1 MVRHSAA
8 RRCPRVIREGEHWG
22 CRAALDHRLSYR
34 DHQVRTL
41 SAKVADD
48 DAFVPSTSTRG
59 AGRSASRYNGTVA
72 ELWTDPEWLAGVHA
86 WVDEQTDTLGLER
99 TGDTEQP
106 HVTVWSTVLKVP
118 TTAGPVWFKANHG
131 PLQHEAALVTL
142 LAERVPDRVEPLLA
156 ADLDRG
162 WMLMRDAGTRMR
174 ELVVVEASLERWH
187 PVLDSVARIS
197 IAMEDDVH
205 ALLAIG
211 VPDLRLTTLPAS
223 YAALMEE
230 IDAAPSFRAATGRVV
245 ELCEQLAPYGIR
257 ESVQHDDLHDGQV
270 FVRDGRHWVVDW
282 GDGCLSH
289 PFFVLAV
296 ALEGQIAWGLDDVES
311 SVDTGPFRDT
321 FLAPYGAAYPNLS
334 RADLVEAS
342 RLATRLGWAARAVNG
357 HLSVDEESTRRRLEM
372 FVDGRV
378 QD

>member
-1 MVRHSAA
+1 MNGENGVR
-8 RRCPRVIREGEHWG
+8 
-22 CRAALDHRLSYR
+22 D
-34 DHQVRTL
+34 
-41 SAKVADD
+41 
-48 DAFVPSTSTRG
+48 
-59 AGRSASRYNGTVA
+59 RSARGYNGTVS
-72 ELWTDPEWLAGVHA
+72 ELWTDPVWLAGAHA
-86 WVDEQTDTLGLER
+86 WVDEQADALGLER
-99 TGDTEQP
+99 TGDVEQP
-106 HVTVWSTVLKVP
+106 HVRVWSTVLMVP

-162 WMLMRDAGTRMR
+162 WLLMRDAGKRMR
-174 ELVVVEASLERWH
+174 ELVVDEASLQRWH

-197 IAMEDDVH
+197 VAMEDDVN

-211 VPDLRLTTLPAS
+211 VPDLRLATLPAG

-230 IDAAPSFRAATGRVV
+230 IDAAPRFRSAADRVG
-245 ELCEQLAPYGIR
+245 ELCEQLAAYGIR
-257 ESVQHDDLHDGQV
+257 DSVQHDDLHDGQV
-270 FVRDGRHWVVDW
+270 FVRDGRHWVLDW
-282 GDGCLSH
+282 GDASVSH
-289 PFFVLAV
+289 PFFVLSV
-296 ALEGQIAWGLDDVES
+296 ALEGQVAWGLDDVEN

-321 FLAPYGAAYPNLS
+321 FLAPYAAAYPNLS
-334 RADLVEAS
+334 HADLVEAS

-357 HLSVDEESTRRRLEM
+357 HLPGDQESTRQRLEM

>member
-1 MVRHSAA
+1 M
-8 RRCPRVIREGEHWG
+8 RET
-22 CRAALDHRLSYR
+22 AP
-34 DHQVRTL
+34 T
-41 SAKVADD
+41 
-48 DAFVPSTSTRG
+48 
-59 AGRSASRYNGTVA
+59 RYNGTVT
-72 ELWTDPEWLAGVHA
+72 ELWTDPEWLAGAHA
-86 WVDEQTDTLGLER
+86 WVDEQTNALGLER
-99 TGDTEQP
+99 TGDAEQP
-106 HVTVWSTVLKVP
+106 HIEVWSTVLKVP

-131 PLQHEAALVTL
+131 PLRHEAALVTL

-174 ELVVVEASLERWH
+174 ELVVVEANLARWH

-197 IAMEDDVH
+197 IAMEDDID

-211 VPDLRLTTLPAS
+211 VPDLRLATLPAS

-230 IDAAPSFRAATGRVV
+230 IDAAPRFRAATDQVA
-245 ELCEQLAPYGIR
+245 ELCEQLAAYGIR
-257 ESVQHDDLHDGQV
+257 DSVQHDDLHDGQV
-270 FVRDGRHWVVDW
+270 FVRDGRHWVLDW
-282 GDGCLSH
+282 GDACVSH

-321 FLAPYGAAYPNLS
+321 FLAPYAAAHPNLS
-334 RADLVEAS
+334 HADLVEAS

-357 HLSVDEESTRRRLEM
+357 HLSVDGEGTRRRLEM

-378 QD
+378 KD

>member
-1 MVRHSAA
+1 MT
-8 RRCPRVIREGEHWG
+8 
-22 CRAALDHRLSYR
+22 D
-34 DHQVRTL
+34 
-41 SAKVADD
+41 
-48 DAFVPSTSTRG
+48 
-59 AGRSASRYNGTVA
+59 
-72 ELWTDPEWLAGVHA
+72 LWTDPEWLAGAHA
-86 WVDEQTDTLGLER
+86 WVDQKTDALGLER
-99 TGDTEQP
+99 TGDAEQP
-106 HVTVWSTVLKVP
+106 HVRVWSTVLKVP

-142 LAERVPDRVEPLLA
+142 LAERVPGRVEPLLA

-162 WMLMRDAGTRMR
+162 WMLMRDAGQRMR

-197 IAMEDDVH
+197 LAMEDDIDS
-205 ALLAIG
+205 LIAIG
-211 VPDLRLTTLPAS
+211 VPDLRLATLPAS
-223 YAALMEE
+223 YAALMEQ
-230 IDAAPSFRAATGRVV
+230 IDAAPRFRAATDRVA
-245 ELCEQLAPYGIR
+245 ELSEQLAAYGIR

-282 GDGCLSH
+282 GDACVSH

-296 ALEGQIAWGLDDVES
+296 ALEGQVAWGLDDVES

-321 FLAPYGAAYPNLS
+321 FLAPYAAAYPNLS
-334 RADLVEAS
+334 HADLVEVS

-357 HLSVDEESTRRRLEM
+357 HLSVDEASTRRRLEM

-378 QD
+378 ED

>member
-1 MVRHSAA
+1 M
-8 RRCPRVIREGEHWG
+8 
-22 CRAALDHRLSYR
+22 
-34 DHQVRTL
+34 T
-41 SAKVADD
+41 
-48 DAFVPSTSTRG
+48 
-59 AGRSASRYNGTVA
+59 

-86 WVDEQTDTLGLER
+86 WVDEQTDALGLER
-99 TGDTEQP
+99 AGDFEQP
-106 HVTVWSTVLKVP
+106 HVRPWSTVLKVP
-118 TTAGPVWFKANHG
+118 TTSGPVWFKANHG
-131 PLQHEAALVTL
+131 PLRHEAALVTL

-174 ELVVVEASLERWH
+174 ELVVAEASLERWH

-197 IAMEDDVH
+197 VAMEDDVD

-211 VPDLRLTTLPAS
+211 VPDVRLATLPAS

-230 IDAAPSFRAATGRVV
+230 IDAAPRFRAATGWVA
-245 ELCEQLAPYGIR
+245 ELCEQLAVYSIT
-257 ESVQHDDLHDGQV
+257 ESLQHDDLHDGQV

-282 GDGCLSH
+282 GDACVSH
-289 PFFVLAV
+289 PFFALAV
-296 ALEGQIAWGLDDVES
+296 ALEGQIAWGLDDVEN

-321 FLAPYGAAYPNLS
+321 FLAPYAAAYPNLS
-334 RADLVEAS
+334 HADLVEAA

-357 HLSVDEESTRRRLEM
+357 HLSVDQASTRRRLEM

-378 QD
+378 EH

>member
-1 MVRHSAA
+1 M
-8 RRCPRVIREGEHWG
+8 
-22 CRAALDHRLSYR
+22 R
-34 DHQVRTL
+34 D
-41 SAKVADD
+41 
-48 DAFVPSTSTRG
+48 
-59 AGRSASRYNGTVA
+59 RSASRYNGTVT
-72 ELWTDPEWLAGVHA
+72 ELWTDPEWLAGAHA
-86 WVDEQTDTLGLER
+86 WVDEQTDALGLVR
-99 TGDTEQP
+99 TGDAEQP
-106 HVTVWSTVLKVP
+106 HVRVWSTVLKVP
-118 TTAGPVWFKANHG
+118 TTGGPVWFKANHG

-174 ELVVVEASLERWH
+174 ELVGVEASLERCH

-197 IAMEDDVH
+197 VALEDDVDT
-205 ALLAIG
+205 LLSIG
-211 VPDLRLTTLPAS
+211 VPDLRLATLPAS
-223 YAALMEE
+223 YAALMDE
-230 IDAAPSFRAATGRVV
+230 IDAAPRFRAATDRVA
-245 ELCEQLAPYGIR
+245 ELSEQLAVYGIR
-257 ESVQHDDLHDGQV
+257 DSLQHDDLHDGQV

-282 GDGCLSH
+282 GDACVSH

-321 FLAPYGAAYPNLS
+321 FLVPYEAAYPDLS
-334 RADLVEAS
+334 HADLVEAA
-342 RLATRLGWAARAVNG
+342 RLATRLGWAARSING
-357 HLSVDEESTRRRLEM
+357 HISVDEQSTLRRLEM

>member
-1 MVRHSAA
+1 MRD
-8 RRCPRVIREGEHWG
+8 RC
-22 CRAALDHRLSYR
+22 
-34 DHQVRTL
+34 
-41 SAKVADD
+41 
-48 DAFVPSTSTRG
+48 
-59 AGRSASRYNGTVA
+59 ASRYNGTVT
-72 ELWTDPEWLAGVHA
+72 ELWTDPEWLAGAHA
-86 WVDEQTDTLGLER
+86 WVEEQTDALGLVR
-99 TGDTEQP
+99 TGDVEQP
-106 HVTVWSTVLKVP
+106 HVRVWSTVLKVP

-142 LAERVPDRVEPLLA
+142 LAERVPDQVVPLLA

-187 PVLDSVARIS
+187 PVLDAVARIS
-197 IAMEDDVH
+197 VALEDDVGG
-205 ALLAIG
+205 LLAIG
-211 VPDLRLTTLPAS
+211 VPDLRLATLPAS

-230 IDAAPSFRAATGRVV
+230 IKAPPRFQAATDRVA
-245 ELCEQLAPYGIR
+245 ELSDQLAAYGIR
-257 ESVQHDDLHDGQV
+257 DSVQHDDLHDGQV

-282 GDGCLSH
+282 GDACVSH

-321 FLAPYGAAYPNLS
+321 FLAPYAAAYPNLS
-334 RADLVEAS
+334 HADLVEVS

-357 HLSVDEESTRRRLEM
+357 HLSVDQESTRRRLEM
-372 FVDGRV
+372 FGDGRV
-378 QD
+378 ED

>member
-1 MVRHSAA
+1 MRD
-8 RRCPRVIREGEHWG
+8 RC
-22 CRAALDHRLSYR
+22 
-34 DHQVRTL
+34 
-41 SAKVADD
+41 
-48 DAFVPSTSTRG
+48 
-59 AGRSASRYNGTVA
+59 ASRYNGTVT
-72 ELWTDPEWLAGVHA
+72 ELWTDPEWLAGAHA
-86 WVDEQTDTLGLER
+86 WVEEQTDALGLVR
-99 TGDTEQP
+99 TGDVEQP
-106 HVTVWSTVLKVP
+106 HVRVWSTVLKVP

-142 LAERVPDRVEPLLA
+142 LAERVPDQVVPLLA

-162 WMLMRDAGTRMR
+162 WMLMRDAGKRMR

-197 IAMEDDVH
+197 VALEDDVGR
-205 ALLAIG
+205 LLAIG
-211 VPDLRLTTLPAS
+211 VPDLRLATLPAS

-230 IDAAPSFRAATGRVV
+230 IDAAPRFRAATHRVA
-245 ELCEQLAPYGIR
+245 ELCEQLAAYGIR
-257 ESVQHDDLHDGQV
+257 DSVQHDDLHDGQV

-282 GDGCLSH
+282 GDACVSH
-289 PFFVLAV
+289 PFLVLAV

-321 FLAPYGAAYPNLS
+321 FLTPYEAAYPDLS
-334 RADLVEAS
+334 HADLVEAA
-342 RLATRLGWAARAVNG
+342 RLATRLGWAARSANG
-357 HLSVDEESTRRRLEM
+357 HLPAHEQSTLRRLEM

>member
-1 MVRHSAA
+1 MDRPCV
-8 RRCPRVIREGEHWG
+8 
-22 CRAALDHRLSYR
+22 
-34 DHQVRTL
+34 
-41 SAKVADD
+41 
-48 DAFVPSTSTRG
+48 
-59 AGRSASRYNGTVA
+59 
-72 ELWTDPEWLAGVHA
+72 LAGAHA
-86 WVDEQTDTLGLER
+86 WVDEQADALGLER
-99 TGDTEQP
+99 TDDVEQP
-106 HVTVWSTVLKVP
+106 HVRVWSTVLKVP

-142 LAERVPDRVEPLLA
+142 LAERVPDQVVPLLA

-187 PVLDSVARIS
+187 PVLDTVARIS
-197 IAMEDDVH
+197 VALEDDVGG
-205 ALLAIG
+205 LLAIG
-211 VPDLRLTTLPAS
+211 VHDLRLATLPAS

-230 IDAAPSFRAATGRVV
+230 IDAAPRFRAATHRVA
-245 ELCEQLAPYGIR
+245 ELCEQLAAYGIR

-282 GDGCLSH
+282 GDACVSH

-296 ALEGQIAWGLDDVES
+296 ALEGQIAWGLDDVEN

-321 FLAPYGAAYPNLS
+321 FLAPYEAAYPNLS
-334 RADLVEAS
+334 HADLVEAA
-342 RLATRLGWAARAVNG
+342 RLATKLGWAARSVNG
-357 HLSVDEESTRRRLEM
+357 HLSVDEASTRRRLEM

-378 QD
+378 ED